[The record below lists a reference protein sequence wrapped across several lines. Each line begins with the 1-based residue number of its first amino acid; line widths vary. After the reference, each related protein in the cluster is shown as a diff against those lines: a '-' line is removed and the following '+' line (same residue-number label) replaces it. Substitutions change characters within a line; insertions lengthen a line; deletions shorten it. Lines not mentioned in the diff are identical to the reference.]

1 MNVQSPTAS
10 AVVSPAT
17 LLERARALVPLLA
30 ERAAET
36 ENKRRVSDEV
46 IEAMREADLYR
57 VLQPKRYG
65 GFEQDFGTVVDITCE
80 LGRGC
85 ASTAWVY
92 SAYAASNFLI
102 ALFPAEAQED
112 VWGVDREARCAGSY
126 APSATTCLADG
137 GYRIS
142 GRWSFAS
149 GIDGAQWAVLGVIFE
164 SAEQGGRPQP
174 GFLLVPAQDFTLDD
188 DWHTIGLA
196 GTGSKTIVANDLFV
210 PAHRAVTFD
219 DLRAGTT
226 PGARIHANPLYRTP
240 FNAVSSTMLIS
251 SALGGAQG
259 AVEAFLASIQER
271 STRGGAHGAG
281 ARVAE
286 FPTVQIRYAEATACL
301 DAARLLLRRDLDEVR
316 DTIQAGEQVS
326 VATRIRCRRDH
337 GFALDLAVRA
347 VEAVY
352 AGFGGQGLYT
362 HNALQRFWRDV
373 RAAGKHVSYNWDVVA
388 TMYGQ
393 HAFGL
398 EAKGQ
403 Y

>member
-1 MNVQSPTAS
+1 MNIQSPTAS
-10 AVVSPAT
+10 AAVAPAT
-17 LLERARALVPLLA
+17 LVERARALVPLLA

-36 ENKRRVSDEV
+36 EKQRRASDEIV
-46 IEAMREADLYR
+46 ETMRAADLYR

-65 GFEQDFGTVVDITCE
+65 GFEQDFHTVMDITCE

-85 ASTAWVY
+85 PSTAWVY
-92 SAYAASNFLI
+92 SGYAVSNFLI
-102 ALFPAEAQED
+102 ALFPAEAQEE
-112 VWGVDREARCAGSY
+112 VWGDDREARCSGSY
-126 APSATTCLADG
+126 APIATT
-137 GYRIS
+137 R
-142 GRWSFAS
+142 FAS

-164 SAEQGGRPQP
+164 ATEQGGRPKP
-174 GFLLVPAQDFTLDD
+174 GFLLVPARDFTLDD

-196 GTGSKTIVANDLFV
+196 GTGSKTIVATDLFV

-226 PGARIHANPLYRTP
+226 PGSRVHANPLYRTP
-240 FNAVSSTMLIS
+240 FNAISSTLLIS

-259 AVEAFLASIQER
+259 AAEVFLASIEER

-362 HNALQRFWRDV
+362 HHALQRFWRDV

-398 EAKGQ
+398 EPKGQ

>member
-1 MNVQSPTAS
+1 MNVQTS
-10 AVVSPAT
+10 AARDAVSPAA
-17 LLERARALVPLLA
+17 LVERARALVPLLA
-30 ERAAET
+30 ERADAT
-36 ENKRRVSDEV
+36 ERNRRVSDEV
-46 IEAMREADLYR
+46 IARMDDADLYR
-57 VLQPKRYG
+57 VLRPKRFG
-65 GFEQDFGTVVDITCE
+65 GLEQDFGTVMDITCE

-92 SAYAASNFLI
+92 SGYATSNFLM

-112 VWGVDREARCAGSY
+112 VWGDNPEARCAGSY
-126 APSATTCLADG
+126 APSATTRLEDG

-149 GIDGAQWAVLGVIFE
+149 GIDGAQWAVLGVVFSSVE
-164 SAEQGGRPQP
+164 GAPAEP
-174 GFLLVPAQDFTLDD
+174 GFLLIPVRDFTLDD
-188 DWHTIGLA
+188 DWHTVGLA
-196 GTGSKTIVANDLFV
+196 GTGSKTIVVADLFV
-210 PAHRAVTFD
+210 PAHRAVTFN

-251 SALGGAQG
+251 SALGAAQG
-259 AVEAFLASIQER
+259 AIEAFLQSIQER
-271 STRGGAHGAG
+271 STRGGAHGG
-281 ARVAE
+281 GLRIAE
-286 FPTVQIRYAEATACL
+286 LPTVQIRFAEATACL
-301 DAARLLLRRDLDEVR
+301 DAAKLLLRRDLDEVR
-316 DTIQAGEQVS
+316 DTIQAGNEVS
-326 VATRIRCRRDH
+326 VAARIRSRRDH

-347 VEAVY
+347 AEAVY

-362 HNALQRFWRDV
+362 HNPLQRFWRDV

-398 EAKGQ
+398 EPKGQ